1 MSGQERQGWIIVA
14 GLFVTLL
21 LIFGSGVHT
30 SGVFI
35 TPLLKYF
42 GWSRTKVSGLPS
54 VFALSV

>member
-35 TPLLKYF
+35 TPLLK
-42 GWSRTKVSGLPS
+42 SGGAARKFQACPLCLR
-54 VFALSV
+54 FR